1 MLRASIFVATCLLA
15 GCPTSRPEAPHAPDD
30 AALRVRI
37 AQAEARRTGGVDE
50 LAQLATSGDAHA
62 RELALRGLGRIGSER
77 AMSIIERALGDDDP
91 RVVAAAM
98 SAIGVATALDEPK
111 PDAATRLEALIV
123 PVIDAPAAPRARPR
137 GDAEQR
143 AIELAGLEA
152 LGRAGGAGAQVRLS
166 RGVASPDPAIAE
178 RAAIALGRH
187 GRRKLALGQPAREA
201 LVAATRSA
209 DASVRYAATY
219 ALSRE
224 HEPAAD
230 EAVNAALTARIT
242 DEQPETRA
250 TAIAGLARR
259 KALASARDAIERALR
274 DPDWRVA
281 VEAVR
286 ALSGATGDDAGRA
299 TVAAALAQHVAEL
312 ARGNAAEA
320 HVVLEGLHGLV
331 NHPIHDPASSA
342 HLVQLIAA
350 ANSSSVPV
358 LAKGW
363 IDCLGKAATIDTAL
377 SATQPGASVVALTA
391 AGIDSITSCGDGGLP
406 DHLRLPLL
414 ADLVNAGVGDA
425 SFRRAAIRVL
435 LAHDDPRV
443 RAAGLSILPATWQD
457 GDARAQATIV
467 GTVTSAMAVKD
478 PIVAGTAV
486 DVAGTLYDTMGAD
499 HPLRATLD
507 AAVLARARAETD
519 IELASSLYALV
530 GKRAIAGGAE
540 ACRAGLS
547 GPPARAKAAADCLR
561 ALGEAA
567 AQPPA
572 AEVAPP
578 PGDVA
583 AVIGNRPRW
592 HLVTTRGEIVIELR
606 PDVAPWAVASIVA
619 LTRRGFYNGLE
630 FHRVV
635 PDFVVQGGDPTES
648 GWGGPGYTLPA
659 EPASSADAAGYVA
672 GGVGIADAGRDS
684 GGSQWFIMHARAP
697 HLDGRYTWIGSVVS
711 GQKSADA
718 LLIGDR
724 VEKATIE
731 NPIEQP

>member
-1 MLRASIFVATCLLA
+1 MLRAAIFVATSLLV
-15 GCPTSRPEAPHAPDD
+15 GCPTPRPEAPRAGDD
-30 AALRVRI
+30 TSLRVRI
-37 AQAEARRTGGVDE
+37 AQAEARRAAGIDE
-50 LAQLATSGDAHA
+50 LAQLAAGTDVHT
-62 RELALRGLGRIGSER
+62 RELALRGLGRSGDER
-77 AMSIIERALGDDDP
+77 ANAILERALGDDDP
-91 RVVAAAM
+91 RVVAAAL
-98 SAIGVATALDEPK
+98 SAIGVAAALDEPS
-111 PDAATRLEALIV
+111 PDEATRLEALILPAIDV
-123 PVIDAPAAPRARPR
+123 PTSRHLARPR
-137 GDAEQR
+137 SEAEQR
-143 AIELAGLEA
+143 AIVLAGFEA
-152 LGRAGGAGAQVRLS
+152 LGRAGGASAQLRLA
-166 RGVASPDPAIAE
+166 RGVAESDPAVAE

-187 GRRKLALGQPAREA
+187 GRRKVALGQDARRA
-201 LVAATRSA
+201 LVAATSRP

-224 HEPAAD
+224 HEPPAD
-230 EAVNAALTARIT
+230 ETVDAALAARVT
-242 DEQPETRA
+242 DESPETRA
-250 TAIAGLARR
+250 TAIAGLAKR
-259 KALASARDAIERALR
+259 KAIGSARKLIEDALR
-274 DPDWRVA
+274 DRDWRVA

-286 ALSGATGDDAGRA
+286 ALTGASGDDAGRA
-299 TVAAALAQHVAEL
+299 TVAAALMQRFGEL
-312 ARGNAAEA
+312 SRGNAADA
-320 HVVLEGLHGLV
+320 HVVLEGLRSLLG
-331 NHPIHDPASSA
+331 HPIGNQDATASLLQ
-342 HLVQLIAA
+342 LVAWA
-350 ANSSSVPV
+350 KSSSLPP
-358 LAKGW
+358 LTKGW
-363 IDCLGKAATIDTAL
+363 IDCLGKAATIDSAMT
-377 SATQPGASVVALTA
+377 ATQPGASIVALTA
-391 AGIDSITSCGDGGLP
+391 AGIDSITGCGDGGLP

-467 GTVTSAMAVKD
+467 GTVTSAMAVKN

-507 AAVLARARAETD
+507 AAVLARASTETD
-519 IELASSLYALV
+519 IELASALYALV
-530 GKRAIAGGAE
+530 GKRAIAGGAD

-567 AQPPA
+567 PPPPT
-572 AEVAPP
+572 AEAAPP
-578 PGDVA
+578 PDDVA
-583 AVIGNRPRW
+583 SVIGKPLRW
-592 HLVTTRGEIVIELR
+592 HLATSRGEIVIELR

-619 LTRRGFYNGLE
+619 LTQRGFYDGLE

-659 EPASSADAAGYVA
+659 EPASSADATGYVA

-684 GGSQWFIMHARAP
+684 GGSQWFIMHSRAP

-724 VEKATIE
+724 VEKAS
-731 NPIEQP
+731 IEQR